1 MGRFPLVAVQ
11 ALTEDQ
17 FVRILSEP
25 KNALVKQYKELFG
38 MQNVEFHATEEALR
52 ECARIA
58 ITRGTGARGLRAI
71 LENCLIDAMFD
82 VPSLPDVNAVY
93 VDAAAVRGEGE
104 VKILCNES
112 TLDKFLKEQ
121 EGLEKDVAA
130 EVSED
135 ADEGDLLEYSM

>member
-1 MGRFPLVAVQ
+1 M
-11 ALTEDQ
+11 
-17 FVRILSEP
+17 
-25 KNALVKQYKELFG
+25 FG
-38 MQNVEFHATEEALR
+38 
-52 ECARIA
+52 
-58 ITRGTGARGLRAI
+58 
-71 LENCLIDAMFD
+71 
-82 VPSLPDVNAVY
+82 VPSMPDVNAVY

-135 ADEGDLLEYSM
+135 ADEGDLLELSSM